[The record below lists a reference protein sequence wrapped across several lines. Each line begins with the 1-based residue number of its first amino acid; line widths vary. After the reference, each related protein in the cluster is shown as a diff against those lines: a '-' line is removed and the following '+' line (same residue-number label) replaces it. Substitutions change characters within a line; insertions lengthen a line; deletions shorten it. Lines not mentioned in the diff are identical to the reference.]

1 MASGFSL
8 PVDFFFSVFTCALFD
23 FLVTPS
29 QHRLHIVRRFCGC
42 TLSEDSVVAHCQ
54 KILWLHIVRRFC
66 GCTLSED
73 PVVAHCQKI
82 LWLHIVRR
90 SCGCTL
96 SEDPVVGN
104 GRLDS
109 VRTCVVHNCS

>member
-1 MASGFSL
+1 
-8 PVDFFFSVFTCALFD
+8 
-23 FLVTPS
+23 
-29 QHRLHIVRRFCGC
+29 
-42 TLSEDSVVAHCQ
+42 VVAHCQ